1 MAKTVRDNVN
11 QRVLFDGK
19 IVTVRTR
26 DALLYAERLWQQRGK
41 HHKKIRLAQ
50 GSFNNS
56 VGASAGTHAGDAVVD
71 IRTTGVGL
79 TAEETRGL
87 LRALRD
93 AGFAA
98 WIRDG
103 RDGMDP
109 HIHACL
115 IADPEMASG
124 AKAQCVDY
132 DKGLNGLV
140 NRAKDRN
147 SYRPKQKIRFSW
159 RQGKPVPRR

>member
-11 QRVLFDGK
+11 QRVTFDGRT
-19 IVTVRTR
+19 VTVRTR

-41 HHKKIRLAQ
+41 HHKRIRLAQ

-79 TAEETRGL
+79 NAKETVAL
-87 LRALRD
+87 NRALRD
-93 AGFAA
+93 TGFAS
-98 WIRDG
+98 WIRDA
-103 RDGMDP
+103 RDGMPP

-115 IADPEMASG
+115 IADPDMAPG

-132 DKGLNGLV
+132 DNGLNGLT

-147 SYRPKQKIRFSW
+147 PYRPKQKVRFSW
-159 RQGKPVPRR
+159 RQGKPVPR

>member
-1 MAKTVRDNVN
+1 MAAAKRDNVN
-11 QRVLFDGK
+11 ARVTFDGHT
-19 IVTVRTR
+19 VTVRTR
-26 DALLYAERLWQQRGK
+26 DALLAAERLWQQRGK
-41 HHKKIRLAQ
+41 HHKRIRLAQ

-79 TAEETRGL
+79 NAKETRSL
-87 LRALRD
+87 LRATKD
-93 AGFAA
+93 VGFAS
-98 WIRDG
+98 WIRDE
-103 RDGMDP
+103 RDGMPP

-115 IADPEMASG
+115 IADPEMAPG

-132 DKGLNGLV
+132 DKGLNGLR

-147 SYRPKQKIRFSW
+147 PYRPRPKVRFSW
-159 RQGKPVPRR
+159 RQGKPVPR

>member
-1 MAKTVRDNVN
+1 MVRSNVN
-11 QRVLFDGK
+11 QRVNFDGH

-26 DALLYAERLWQQRGK
+26 DALYYAQRIWRERGK
-41 HHKKIRLAQ
+41 HVKKIRLAQ
-50 GSFNNS
+50 GSFSNS
-56 VGASAGTHAGDAVVD
+56 VGASAGTHDGDAVVD

-79 TAEETRGL
+79 TAGETTSL

-98 WIRDG
+98 WIRDH
-103 RDGMDP
+103 RDGMPP

-115 IADPEMASG
+115 IADPEMAPG

-132 DKGLNGLV
+132 DKGLNGLR

-147 SYRPKQKIRFSW
+147 SYRPDPKVRYSW
-159 RQGKPVPRR
+159 LQGKPVKR

>member
-1 MAKTVRDNVN
+1 MARDNVN
-11 QRVLFDGK
+11 QRVLFDGRV
-19 IVTVRTR
+19 VTVRTR

-50 GSFNNS
+50 GSFSNS

-79 TAEETRGL
+79 TTAETVLL
-87 LRALRD
+87 LRCLKL

-98 WIRDG
+98 WIRDE
-103 RDGMDP
+103 RDGMPP

-124 AKAQCVDY
+124 AKAQCVDF

-140 NRAKDRN
+140 NRRRDRN
-147 SYRPKQKIRFSW
+147 PYRPKPKVRFSW
-159 RQGKPVPRR
+159 LQGKPVPR

>member
-1 MAKTVRDNVN
+1 MSRDNVN
-11 QRVLFDGK
+11 QRVTFDGK
-19 IVTVRTR
+19 TVTVRTR
-26 DALLYAERLWQQRGK
+26 DALLYAQRLWNQRRK

-71 IRTTGVGL
+71 VRTAGVGL
-79 TAEETRGL
+79 DADDTKAL
-87 LRALRD
+87 NRALRD

-98 WIRDG
+98 WIRDQ

-115 IADPEMASG
+115 IADPEMGPG

-132 DKGLNGLV
+132 DKGLNGLR

-147 SYRPKQKIRFSW
+147 PYRPKVKVRYSW
-159 RQGKPVPRR
+159 RQGKPVPR